1 MKNKVE
7 TKFNFIRKI
16 LPFVFAFII
25 IILYHFLTKRFG
37 DEIQFSKVLNNRTII
52 NYLIFRYNNWT
63 SRLIIEF
70 FLVIWTAYFPRFVWI
85 ITDSIICILIIYYL
99 YKIFI
104 KKENINLAWI
114 FVIIFLLYPFKDMG
128 TAGYIATTFNYILPL
143 FGIVYASYILQKSE
157 KGEKIKIYEYILSI
171 LATFVGCNAE
181 QSCLIFTGFLTIYFI
196 KNLYLHTFNRKNN
209 KLFIIIYIICII
221 SLIFIITCPGNS
233 VRKIKE
239 IENWFPAFKELNFFQ
254 KLLLG
259 ITSIAYP
266 FIQYGSIIVVFE
278 LFLMTYT
285 IISKKETLPRFV
297 SITSFLFAFCFI
309 LLKPI
314 ILNLYPNLDMLYN
327 SFLCQSYLCNG
338 IKFEI
343 IQVVIILYILIS
355 QLYLLY
361 ILFKEKK
368 YFFILLAGILSYII
382 MGFSPTIYAS
392 STRTFI
398 YLDTAMLILTFVLY
412 QAINLKNK
420 KIANILFYI
429 LVILAFFNIV
439 NIIVGINTF

>member
-221 SLIFIITCPGNS
+221 SIIFIITCPGNS

-239 IENWFPAFKELNFFQ
+239 IDQ
-254 KLLLG
+254 
-259 ITSIAYP
+259 
-266 FIQYGSIIVVFE
+266 
-278 LFLMTYT
+278 
-285 IISKKETLPRFV
+285 
-297 SITSFLFAFCFI
+297 
-309 LLKPI
+309 
-314 ILNLYPNLDMLYN
+314 
-327 SFLCQSYLCNG
+327 
-338 IKFEI
+338 
-343 IQVVIILYILIS
+343 
-355 QLYLLY
+355 
-361 ILFKEKK
+361 
-368 YFFILLAGILSYII
+368 
-382 MGFSPTIYAS
+382 
-392 STRTFI
+392 
-398 YLDTAMLILTFVLY
+398 
-412 QAINLKNK
+412 
-420 KIANILFYI
+420 
-429 LVILAFFNIV
+429 
-439 NIIVGINTF
+439 